1 MSRLDDLIAS
11 KNSLDREG
19 VYASDV
25 LASHTELLGG
35 LRNALDE
42 QLRLLAF
49 KAMCEGDIFHNY
61 RLDVAESEG
70 LSEPVRYNTAVRL
83 RGNSLSLDWVR
94 YAFRKKD
101 ESGMRVF
108 SSYVQKGAGFKVPM
122 QRFSKAGEEEIGY
135 IEIVESRFAQ
145 IRKATATLR
154 KLRLALNEFEKDL
167 AKIYD

>member
-1 MSRLDDLIAS
+1 
-11 KNSLDREG
+11 
-19 VYASDV
+19 
-25 LASHTELLGG
+25 
-35 LRNALDE
+35 
-42 QLRLLAF
+42 
-49 KAMCEGDIFHNY
+49 
-61 RLDVAESEG
+61 
-70 LSEPVRYNTAVRL
+70 
-83 RGNSLSLDWVR
+83 
-94 YAFRKKD
+94 
-101 ESGMRVF
+101 MRVF